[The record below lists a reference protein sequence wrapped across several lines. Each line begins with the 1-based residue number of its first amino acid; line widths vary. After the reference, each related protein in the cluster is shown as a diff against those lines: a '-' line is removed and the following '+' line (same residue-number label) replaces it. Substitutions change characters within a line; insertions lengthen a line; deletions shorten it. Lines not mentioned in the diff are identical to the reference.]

1 MAWRRSR
8 KVIGDLTYEAEQAR
22 AERARLR
29 ERIDLLDAILRAKGI
44 PLGAAGGSLPPELA
58 AAATGGHERAVRL
71 TVRGRE
77 VIAVVGGEKGDPAAM
92 WSAIKRETG
101 LAS

>member
-22 AERARLR
+22 AERQRLR
-29 ERIDLLDAILRAKGI
+29 ERIDLLDAIMRAKGI
-44 PLGAAGGSLPPELA
+44 PLDAAGGSVPPDLA
-58 AAATGGHERAVRL
+58 AAAAGAHDRAVRL

-77 VIAVVGGEKGDPAAM
+77 VIAVVGGEEGDPAE
-92 WSAIKRETG
+92 WWRAIKRE
-101 LAS
+101 